1 MSFLKRLF
9 SRAKKEITIFED
21 GNSVTN
27 TKEMKVLR
35 LGNTKVTIPF
45 EIFNLL
51 WFADTKH
58 KNYDYPENNYSNDS
72 ISISFGTNMDIEPSV
87 LISTLPVKN
96 GKPEKLGYY
105 PSYMKMNPEQRY
117 GYLNWLSNGNQE
129 PEDIGYVFTF
139 YYGLERWLFTDKYE
153 AAIKMIARLKKQ
165 TNNNSFQD
173 YSNSGLVFAAIHH
186 RYIEALNY
194 INFDQLKPETYLL
207 LKYMFNI
214 KLNVDD
220 LIKISKGVGFTNHR
234 YIKNEPDMFSK
245 ILTNKLIER
254 FDEPYYRIQVPEDYA
269 YESMNLVPLA
279 NYSLNQS
286 DREIEIGNI
295 LSYSPLKKELFNILQ
310 STHDDVKQKLK
321 DIRKQKRTQEKL
333 KKSENT

>member
-1 MSFLKRLF
+1 
-9 SRAKKEITIFED
+9 
-21 GNSVTN
+21 
-27 TKEMKVLR
+27 
-35 LGNTKVTIPF
+35 
-45 EIFNLL
+45 
-51 WFADTKH
+51 
-58 KNYDYPENNYSNDS
+58 
-72 ISISFGTNMDIEPSV
+72 
-87 LISTLPVKN
+87 
-96 GKPEKLGYY
+96 
-105 PSYMKMNPEQRY
+105 
-117 GYLNWLSNGNQE
+117 
-129 PEDIGYVFTF
+129 
-139 YYGLERWLFTDKYE
+139 
-153 AAIKMIARLKKQ
+153 
-165 TNNNSFQD
+165 
-173 YSNSGLVFAAIHH
+173 
-186 RYIEALNY
+186 
-194 INFDQLKPETYLL
+194 
-207 LKYMFNI
+207 MFNI